1 MHLAKHPGQKVSAL
15 TLSIAAR
22 EGESND
28 APGAYRAK
36 ITALVRDKQVTF
48 SNLDGARC
56 VDQGATLAC
65 FTDGFFLGRFAI
77 ERAGKN
83 RKLAL
88 RNEGEHLAL
97 VPASI
102 SAPLSCCHR
111 KIRGTPYSCSIKQRR
126 KTAQG
131 NAPYLLEIASPTM
144 LTVMA
149 IKVTLKTNETTLWIS
164 TMWRSGFDVTT
175 MSATCDAMPMPKAK

>member
-1 MHLAKHPGQKVSAL
+1 MHAGFVAIAALLVMGGGALAEDAPEEADTDSWIGCWSRIYDAVHLAKHPGQKVSAL

-56 VDQGATLAC
+56 VDQGATLSC

-97 VPASI
+97 VPGVDLGAFMV
-102 SAPLSCCHR
+102 LSPQNPEH
-111 KIRGTPYSCSIKQRR
+111 TVF
-126 KTAQG
+126 
-131 NAPYLLEIASPTM
+131 LLNQA
-144 LTVMA
+144 A
-149 IKVTLKTNETTLWIS
+149 
-164 TMWRSGFDVTT
+164 
-175 MSATCDAMPMPKAK
+175 AKDCAR

>member
-1 MHLAKHPGQKVSAL
+1 MRTGFLALVALLVMGGGALAEEVAEEEAAPDSWIGCWSRIYDAVHLAKHPGQKVSAL

-36 ITALVRDKQVTF
+36 ITALVRDKQERF

-65 FTDGFFLGRFAI
+65 FTDGFFLGRFSI

-97 VPASI
+97 VPGVDLGAFMV
-102 SAPLSCCHR
+102 LSPQNPEH
-111 KIRGTPYSCSIKQRR
+111 TVF
-126 KTAQG
+126 
-131 NAPYLLEIASPTM
+131 LLNQA
-144 LTVMA
+144 A
-149 IKVTLKTNETTLWIS
+149 
-164 TMWRSGFDVTT
+164 
-175 MSATCDAMPMPKAK
+175 AKDCAR

>member
-1 MHLAKHPGQKVSAL
+1 MRAGLVAIAALLVMGGGALAEDAPEEADTDSWIGCWSRIYDAVHLAKHPGQKVSAL

-56 VDQGATLAC
+56 FDQGATLSC

-97 VPASI
+97 VPGVDLGAFMV
-102 SAPLSCCHR
+102 LSPQNPEH
-111 KIRGTPYSCSIKQRR
+111 TVF
-126 KTAQG
+126 
-131 NAPYLLEIASPTM
+131 LLNQA
-144 LTVMA
+144 A
-149 IKVTLKTNETTLWIS
+149 
-164 TMWRSGFDVTT
+164 
-175 MSATCDAMPMPKAK
+175 AKDCAR